1 MGSTPATRVAEPRAR
16 GVAWAGAVNLV
27 GGVSGALI
35 GLLLAGLV
43 GRQLG
48 PDGAGTYFLVIA
60 VFMIVTNVAE
70 LGADTGLVRFVS
82 AARATERLADAPLLV
97 RAATRPV
104 IVVGTGLVA
113 VVAVIVWSRPDL
125 FDGLTPTFVVAA
137 ALLAVITS
145 LNTLMVSVSRGLG
158 DVLTYPLL
166 QNIVLPVL
174 RLIGVAAVLMVGGGA
189 VSALLAWML
198 PVLLVLAASTTIALT
213 TMARRVARTNATAST
228 PTQRREL
235 TRSFWSFSA
244 ARGVSSAVEISL
256 EWADVLLVGLMTSPR
271 EAGIYAVVT
280 RCARASEVIHQ
291 AVRIAIGP
299 LIAAAWARQDLDE
312 ARQIYGLTTAA
323 MIWLGWPFFLVLAVF
338 GDSILS
344 IFGPGFEQGATS
356 LAILSL
362 AMAVA
367 LATGTVQTI
376 LLMGGRSS
384 WQLID
389 KSIALVLNVGLNL
402 VFIPLWGIEGAA
414 LAWAVTI
421 LIDTAIVVYQVQVLM
436 RLRPQGRLLAVAA
449 GVSLL
454 FAGLPIVAARLVFG
468 STIPVMLATIVVVG
482 AAYLAV
488 SWPLRHRLGLTALLA
503 HRS

>member
-1 MGSTPATRVAEPRAR
+1 MSETRSR
-16 GVAWAGAVNLV
+16 GIAWAGAVNLV

-48 PDGAGTYFLVIA
+48 TDGAGTYFLVVA
-60 VFMIVTNVAE
+60 VFMIVTNIAE

-82 AARATERLADAPLLV
+82 AARATDRLVDAPHLV
-97 RAATRPV
+97 RIATRPV
-104 IVVGTGLVA
+104 LLVGTGFVLAVA
-113 VVAVIVWSRPDL
+113 VAAWSVPDL
-125 FDGLTPTFVVAA
+125 FDGLTPAFVVVAA
-137 ALLAVITS
+137 AFAVITS
-145 LNTLMVSVSRGLG
+145 VNTLMVSVSRGFG

-174 RLIGVAAVLMVGGGA
+174 RLVGVAVVLALGA
-189 VSALLAWML
+189 GATTTLLAWMA
-198 PVLLVLAASTTIALT
+198 PVLLVLAASTTVALRLL
-213 TMARRVARTNATAST
+213 ARRAADAKAEPATGAQ
-228 PTQRREL
+228 QRDL
-235 TRSFWSFSA
+235 TRRFWSFSA

-299 LIAAAWARQDLDE
+299 QIAAALAKKAIAE

-344 IFGPGFEQGATS
+344 IFGPGFDEGASS

-362 AMAVA
+362 AMALA

-389 KSIALVLNVGLNL
+389 KSIALVLNVVLNIVL
-402 VFIPLWGIEGAA
+402 IPLWGIEGAA
-414 LAWAVTI
+414 VAWAITI
-421 LIDTAIVVYQVQVLM
+421 LVDTAIVVYQVQVLM
-436 RLRPQGRLLAVAA
+436 RLRPQGRLLAMAASVSLVFA
-449 GVSLL
+449 GV
-454 FAGLPIVAARLVFG
+454 PIVAARLMFG

-482 AAYLAV
+482 TVYLAL

>member
-1 MGSTPATRVAEPRAR
+1 
-16 GVAWAGAVNLV
+16 
-27 GGVSGALI
+27 
-35 GLLLAGLV
+35 
-43 GRQLG
+43 
-48 PDGAGTYFLVIA
+48 
-60 VFMIVTNVAE
+60 
-70 LGADTGLVRFVS
+70 
-82 AARATERLADAPLLV
+82 
-97 RAATRPV
+97 
-104 IVVGTGLVA
+104 
-113 VVAVIVWSRPDL
+113 
-125 FDGLTPTFVVAA
+125 
-137 ALLAVITS
+137 
-145 LNTLMVSVSRGLG
+145 
-158 DVLTYPLL
+158 LL

-174 RLIGVAAVLMVGGGA
+174 RLVGVAIVLALGA
-189 VSALLAWML
+189 GATTTLLAWMV
-198 PVLLVLAASTTIALT
+198 PVLLVLAASTTVVLRLL
-213 TMARRVARTNATAST
+213 ARQVAISTAE
-228 PTQRREL
+228 PAVGAQQRHL
-235 TRSFWSFSA
+235 TRRFWSFSA
-244 ARGVSSAVEISL
+244 ARGVSSAVEILL

-299 LIAAAWARQDLDE
+299 QIAAALAKRAIAE

-344 IFGPGFEQGATS
+344 IFGPGFDEGAAS

-362 AMAVA
+362 AMALA

-389 KSIALVLNVGLNL
+389 KSIALVLNVALNIVL
-402 VFIPLWGIEGAA
+402 IPVWGIEGAA
-414 LAWAVTI
+414 VAWAITI
-421 LIDTAIVVYQVQVLM
+421 LVDTAIVVYQVQVLM
-436 RLRPQGRLLAVAA
+436 RLRPQGRLLAMAA

-454 FAGLPIVAARLVFG
+454 FAGVPIVAARLLFG
-468 STIPVMLATIVVVG
+468 STIPIMLATIVVVG
-482 AAYLAV
+482 VVYLAV